1 MSKDRDLEAEVADLV
16 REVRR
21 GAGMTQR
28 DLAQA
33 ARTSQSA
40 IARYE
45 SAQVLPDL
53 RTVARLVRA
62 CGRSLHLEVV
72 DDGPAQSRGRTGME
86 GAVRRPVAV
95 PDQLDNPTI
104 EKATGVVELPRRVR
118 WSGPRR
124 TYDLSKRR
132 DRVRVYEQVLREGTE
147 EDVQRFV
154 RCEDLVDLWHEL
166 VLPRYVREAWEPR
179 IARLRKAS

>member
-1 MSKDRDLEAEVADLV
+1 MHNDGGLKAELASLLRDV
-16 REVRR
+16 RM

-28 DLAQA
+28 ELARA
-33 ARTSQSA
+33 ANTSQSA

-53 RTVARLVRA
+53 RTVSRLVRA
-62 CGRSLHLEVV
+62 CGRSLRIELVE
-72 DDGPAQSRGRTGME
+72 DSAPGSRGRTGSE
-86 GAVRRPVAV
+86 GAVRRPLAV
-95 PDQLDNPTI
+95 PAQLDDPAI
-104 EKATGVVELPRRVR
+104 DKATGVIELPRRVR

-147 EDVQRFV
+147 EDVQRFI
-154 RCEDLVDLWHEL
+154 RSDDLLDLWDDL
-166 VLPRYVREAWEPR
+166 VLPAYVREAWERR
-179 IARLRKAS
+179 IAHLRRAS